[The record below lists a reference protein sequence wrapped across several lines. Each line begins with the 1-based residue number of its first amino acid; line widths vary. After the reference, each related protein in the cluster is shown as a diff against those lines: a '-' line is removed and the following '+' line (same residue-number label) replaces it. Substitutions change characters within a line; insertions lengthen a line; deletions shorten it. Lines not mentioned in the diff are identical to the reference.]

1 MRPRVHALLLIPSI
15 IAIRSAGAA
24 PVLRQAHQRILVY
37 DLEAD
42 GVDETLARN
51 LSRLFTF
58 GIRRAAGRREVL
70 GSWEINNLLRL
81 EGQKALLGCTGG
93 ESCLAD
99 IAGALGAQVL
109 ATGVIGRIG
118 DPYLVDLRLIDVTE
132 ARVLRQVS
140 EQIVGSEEM
149 VAEALEQLTRN
160 LLDPEIPTRQAILR
174 VHGHGTVT
182 VDGTPAG
189 QAPISRLLVAP
200 GDHLLLWQPRAMT
213 RPTGELSLRVEPYT
227 EVDAR
232 PHPRQV
238 HWDLKGLYASNA
250 IGVAPGVE
258 ISSKARTNQ
267 GSTGTDGTVQKISQ
281 TSLVYRF
288 RIGWMFPEGLGIHF
302 SHHLEA
308 GPVALNMGTI
318 GVGYRAGGL
327 IRFHLA
333 ADLAGGVLYD
343 EAHVISP
350 NRASNTAGL
359 LLSGEATYTVDRYL
373 ELGLSISALFAALDV
388 TRAGTTERLSL
399 SSGSFLLLLGL
410 PPWTPT
416 GAPQQ
421 VFWKSRS
428 FWVMA
433 AATVAGGILS
443 NVLLDPLRKLQD
455 G

>member
-1 MRPRVHALLLIPSI
+1 V
-15 IAIRSAGAA
+15 
-24 PVLRQAHQRILVY
+24 
-37 DLEAD
+37 
-42 GVDETLARN
+42 TL
-51 LSRLFTF
+51 
-58 GIRRAAGRREVL
+58 
-70 GSWEINNLLRL
+70 
-81 EGQKALLGCTGG
+81 
-93 ESCLAD
+93 
-99 IAGALGAQVL
+99 
-109 ATGVIGRIG
+109 
-118 DPYLVDLRLIDVTE
+118 
-132 ARVLRQVS
+132 
-140 EQIVGSEEM
+140 
-149 VAEALEQLTRN
+149 
-160 LLDPEIPTRQAILR
+160 
-174 VHGHGTVT
+174 
-182 VDGTPAG
+182 DGTPAG
-189 QAPISRLLVAP
+189 RAPISRLLVAP
-200 GDHLLLWQPRAMT
+200 GDHHLLWQPPET
-213 RPTGELSLRVEPYT
+213 SRPTGELSLRVEPYT

-238 HWDLKGLYASNA
+238 RWDLKGLYASNA
-250 IGVAPGVE
+250 IGVAPGVQL
-258 ISSKARTNQ
+258 SSRARASGG
-267 GSTGTDGTVQKISQ
+267 GSGSDGAVQKLSQ

-288 RIGWMFPEGLGIHF
+288 RVGWMFPEGLGIHF

-308 GPVALNMGTI
+308 GPVALNLGTV

-343 EAHVISP
+343 EKNVISP
-350 NRASNTAGL
+350 SRASNTAGL

-388 TRAGTTERLSL
+388 TRDGNTERLSL

-443 NVLLDPLRKLQD
+443 NVLLDPLRKLQ
-455 G
+455 GGGSSAR